1 MVAEAAAAAAAT
13 AREFEGAC
21 MMTVFCMV
29 GREAEVCCCCCCWG
43 RISTLFCRA
52 VKARAAAVA
61 AALAF
66 AVVETTLGL
75 SDGTAEVI
83 DDVFSAENGSSSTR
97 LPLTM
102 AMVDW

>member
-29 GREAEVCCCCCCWG
+29 GTEAEVCCCCCCWG

>member
-1 MVAEAAAAAAAT
+1 MAEAAAAAAAT